1 MHNTSVFFEEYKRL
15 DHLCGDL
22 FGSRAGVTAY
32 LSQMERDT
40 FEGRR
45 IPNWDADYQMLKRFR
60 HLRARLAHEE
70 CAFETL
76 DISQR
81 DIADIQA
88 FHKRILS
95 QNDPLALL
103 EKKRHAHSRAENAP
117 TAPVPTRSAC
127 ARTVKSDS
135 QTRSA
140 ATNCVAHRFPSRR
153 PSKGASKNQQFPC
166 RLFRR
171 FCFFL
176 SCSDRSFYSSAH
188 ALNAN
193 SRRFSSGG
201 CFFFPLYSFSS
212 VHGTIF
218 PAARVLF
225 KSINR

>member
-15 DHLCGDL
+15 DHLRGDL

-45 IPNWDADYQMLKRFR
+45 IPNRDADYQMLKRFR

-70 CAFETL
+70 SAFETL
-76 DISQR
+76 

-103 EKKRHAHSRAENAP
+103 EKKRHAHPRAENAP

-127 ARTVKSDS
+127 ARTFKSDS

-140 ATNCVAHRFPSRR
+140 AKNCVATVSRR
-153 PSKGASKNQQFPC
+153 AVPQKAHRKTN
-166 RLFRR
+166 R
-171 FCFFL
+171 FL
-176 SCSDRSFYSSAH
+176 IIYSSF
-188 ALNAN
+188 LL
-193 SRRFSSGG
+193 FS
-201 CFFFPLYSFSS
+201 F
-212 VHGTIF
+212 
-218 PAARVLF
+218 LF
-225 KSINR
+225 

>member
-15 DHLCGDL
+15 DHLRGDL
-22 FGSRAGVTAY
+22 FGSRAGVTAC

-103 EKKRHAHSRAENAP
+103 EKKRHAHPRAENAP

-127 ARTVKSDS
+127 A
-135 QTRSA
+135 
-140 ATNCVAHRFPSRR
+140 HRQIGFPNPLRCNKLRR
-153 PSKGASKNQQFPC
+153 PPFPVALSLK
-166 RLFRR
+166 RRIEKPTVSLSSIPSFLLFS
-171 FCFFL
+171 FL
-176 SCSDRSFYSSAH
+176 F
-188 ALNAN
+188 
-193 SRRFSSGG
+193 
-201 CFFFPLYSFSS
+201 
-212 VHGTIF
+212 
-218 PAARVLF
+218 
-225 KSINR
+225 

>member
-70 CAFETL
+70 GAFETL

-103 EKKRHAHSRAENAP
+103 EKTRHAHSRAENSP
-117 TAPVPTRSAC
+117 TAPVPTRSAPR
-127 ARTVKSDS
+127 APSNRIPKPAPLQRPASPTVSRRAVPQK
-135 QTRSA
+135 
-140 ATNCVAHRFPSRR
+140 AHR
-153 PSKGASKNQQFPC
+153 KTN
-166 RLFRR
+166 R
-171 FCFFL
+171 FLIIYSVVFAFFFL
-176 SCSDRSFYSSAH
+176 
-188 ALNAN
+188 
-193 SRRFSSGG
+193 
-201 CFFFPLYSFSS
+201 
-212 VHGTIF
+212 
-218 PAARVLF
+218 VLIGLF
-225 KSINR
+225 IRLLML

>member
-22 FGSRAGVTAY
+22 FGSRAGVTTY

-70 CAFETL
+70 SAFETL

-103 EKKRHAHSRAENAP
+103 EKKRHAHPRAENSP

-140 ATNCVAHRFPSRR
+140 ATNCVATVSRR
-153 PSKGASKNQQFPC
+153 AVPQKAHRKTN
-166 RLFRR
+166 R
-171 FCFFL
+171 FLIIYSVVFAFFFL
-176 SCSDRSFYSSAH
+176 
-188 ALNAN
+188 
-193 SRRFSSGG
+193 
-201 CFFFPLYSFSS
+201 
-212 VHGTIF
+212 
-218 PAARVLF
+218 VLIGLF
-225 KSINR
+225 IRLLML